1 MNGWCKGVLFFASV
15 EWECMCVCVCVY
27 VRTGG
32 LFRNGASVPLV
43 GIFRLF
49 CSEGVPVEDFF
60 DYFLF

>member
-1 MNGWCKGVLFFASV
+1 
-15 EWECMCVCVCVY
+15 MCVCVCVY

-49 CSEGVPVEDFF
+49 CSEGIPVEDFF